1 MDQMAGSPEPARA
14 GKDIPGVIAP
24 PPLIYLS
31 GLGLGFLLE
40 AVLPGGSF
48 PGHIHHVLGPLF
60 LLLGLGL
67 LVWWVSSF
75 RRADTPMPPYEETTA
90 LVTDGP
96 YRLTRNPG
104 YLAFTLIYA
113 AIAFLADAPWVLLPL
128 PLVLALIDRGVIVR
142 EERYLE
148 RRFGRGYLNLK
159 SRTRRW
165 L

>member
-1 MDQMAGSPEPARA
+1 MTATAENTSA

-24 PPLIYLS
+24 PPLIYLG
-31 GLGLGFLLE
+31 GLGIGFLLE
-40 AVLPGGSF
+40 ALLPGGSF
-48 PGHIHHVLGPLF
+48 PGHIHHVLGALC
-60 LLLGLGL
+60 LVLGLGL

-75 RRADTPMPPYEETTA
+75 RRAGTPMPPYEETTA

-113 AIAFLADAPWVLLPL
+113 AIAFFADAPWVLLPL
-128 PLVLALIDRGVIVR
+128 PLVLAVIDRGVIVR
-142 EERYLE
+142 EERYLQ
-148 RRFGRGYLNLK
+148 RRFARDYLSFK
-159 SRTRRW
+159 ARTRRW